1 MWGGRRR
8 PADEQ
13 AGDVRG
19 PRRDGVGHPHR
30 PPPLRDHYDRGVLG
44 LLLVVVVGIV
54 WLRRRWVVRRERAH
68 QAEWVRAE
76 AEAVAREREIIED
89 LEARFHQ

>member
-1 MWGGRRR
+1 M
-8 PADEQ
+8 
-13 AGDVRG
+13 
-19 PRRDGVGHPHR
+19 
-30 PPPLRDHYDRGVLG
+30 
-44 LLLVVVVGIV
+44 LLVVVVGIV